1 MGNAFFGTPGRNVL
15 PEPAQETKTK
25 KVLAEPTQETKIV
38 LPVLAQETE
47 KALPELAKEDIE
59 LLKEGTRRTV
69 RGSTLTF
76 LQARVLENYL
86 SYIYNTKRILY
97 LLGNIKQ

>member
-15 PEPAQETKTK
+15 PEPAQETKMK

-59 LLKEGTRRTV
+59 LLKEGTIRRKKHKDIKT
-69 RGSTLTF
+69 SKTF
-76 LQARVLENYL
+76 IICKRKESAEINL
-86 SYIYNTKRILY
+86 S
-97 LLGNIKQ
+97 QVE